1 MQYRFQHGDIRQ
13 NAVTRGLAT
22 ALAAVLLAA
31 SLSACSDQSKAS
43 HTRATFV
50 RTELVEARDRQA
62 SVTLTGEVQ
71 ARVRADLSFR
81 VSGRV
86 LARFVD
92 VGAHVEAGEVLALI
106 DPAEQDADLDAATAA
121 VVAAESQARVAQT
134 NFERKKTL
142 LASGFTTR
150 VAFDRAQEELT
161 SAEGSLEAA
170 KAQLGTAKDA
180 VGYTKLRA
188 DAAGVITARTIE
200 VGQVVQAGQAAF
212 TLARDGDRD
221 AVFDVHESI
230 FFSEFDGDQVALKL
244 VSDPGVTAV
253 GRVREVSPAID
264 AKSATVRVKVAIQDP
279 PAAMAL
285 GSAVAGSAKAK
296 PAAKITLPWTAL
308 MASGSQPA
316 VWVVDPAT
324 RTVSLKPV
332 TVEGYDAAA
341 VLIKAGIE
349 PGERV
354 VTDGGKLL
362 SSGQPVTFA
371 GDPS

>member
-1 MQYRFQHGDIRQ
+1 M
-13 NAVTRGLAT
+13 
-22 ALAAVLLAA
+22 
-31 SLSACSDQSKAS
+31 
-43 HTRATFV
+43 

-62 SVTLTGEVQ
+62 CVTLTGEVQ

-106 DPAEQDADLDAATAA
+106 DPAEQNADLDAATAA
-121 VVAAESQARVAQT
+121 VIAAELQARVAQT
-134 NFERKKTL
+134 NFERQKTL

-150 VAFDRAQEELT
+150 VAFDRAQEELR

-200 VGQVVQAGQAAF
+200 AGQVVQAGQAAF

-230 FFSEFDGDQVALKL
+230 FFSEFDGDQVSLKL

-296 PAAKITLPWTAL
+296 PAPQITLPWTAL

-332 TVEGYDAAA
+332 AIEGYDAAA
-341 VLIKAGIE
+341 VVIKAGLE
-349 PGERV
+349 VGERV
-354 VTDGGKLL
+354 VVDGGKLL
-362 SSGQPVTFA
+362 SSGQPVTYA
-371 GDPS
+371 GEQS

>member
-1 MQYRFQHGDIRQ
+1 M
-13 NAVTRGLAT
+13 
-22 ALAAVLLAA
+22 
-31 SLSACSDQSKAS
+31 
-43 HTRATFV
+43 
-50 RTELVEARDRQA
+50 
-62 SVTLTGEVQ
+62 
-71 ARVRADLSFR
+71 
-81 VSGRV
+81 
-86 LARFVD
+86 
-92 VGAHVEAGEVLALI
+92 
-106 DPAEQDADLDAATAA
+106 
-121 VVAAESQARVAQT
+121 
-134 NFERKKTL
+134 
-142 LASGFTTR
+142 
-150 VAFDRAQEELT
+150 
-161 SAEGSLEAA
+161 
-170 KAQLGTAKDA
+170 
-180 VGYTKLRA
+180 
-188 DAAGVITARTIE
+188 ITARTIE
-200 VGQVVQAGQAAF
+200 AGQVVQAGQAAF

-230 FFSEFDGDQVALKL
+230 FFSEFDGDQIALKL

-264 AKSATVRVKVAIQDP
+264 AKSATVRVKVTIQDP

-296 PAAKITLPWTAL
+296 PAAQITLPWTAL

-332 TVEGYDAAA
+332 TIEGYDAAA
-341 VLIKAGIE
+341 VLIRAGIE

>member
-1 MQYRFQHGDIRQ
+1 MPYRFEGNDIRQ
-13 NAVTRGLAT
+13 KGPAGRI
-22 ALAAVLLAA
+22 AAALLAA
-31 SLSACSDQSKAS
+31 LLAGTLSACGDQPAAQ
-43 HTRATFV
+43 TRASFV
-50 RTELVEARDRQA
+50 RTELVQTHDRQPG
-62 SVTLTGEVQ
+62 VTLTGEVQ

-106 DPAEQDADLDAATAA
+106 DPTEQDADLDAATAA
-121 VVAAESQARVAQT
+121 ALAAESQARVAQT
-134 NFERKKTL
+134 NFERQKTL

-150 VAFDRAQEELT
+150 VAFDRAQEEFR
-161 SAEGSLEAA
+161 SAEGLLESA

-188 DAAGVITARTIE
+188 DADGVITARTIE
-200 VGQVVQAGQAAF
+200 VGQVVQAGLSAF

-230 FFSEFDGDQVALKL
+230 FYSEFDGDRVSLRL
-244 VSDPGVTAV
+244 VSDPAVAAV

-264 AKSATVRVKVAIQDP
+264 SKSATVRVKVAIHEPP
-279 PAAMAL
+279 PAMTL
-285 GSAVAGSAKAK
+285 GSAVAGSANAK
-296 PAAKITLPWTAL
+296 PAPQITLPWTAL
-308 MASGSQPA
+308 MAAGSKPA
-316 VWVVDPAT
+316 VWVVDPTT

-332 TVEGYDAAA
+332 AIEGYDATA
-341 VLIKAGIE
+341 VVIKAGLGV
-349 PGERV
+349 GERV

-362 SSGQPVTFA
+362 SSGQAVTFA
-371 GDPS
+371 GEQS

>member
-1 MQYRFQHGDIRQ
+1 MNCRFKSVDIWQ
-13 NAVTRGLAT
+13 NAAAGR
-22 ALAAVLLAA
+22 LAAAATIALLAA
-31 SLSACSDQSKAS
+31 PLSACSDQPEAS
-43 HTRATFV
+43 HGRAAFV
-50 RTELVEARDRQA
+50 RTELVEVRDRQA
-62 SVTLTGEVQ
+62 CVTLTGEVQ

-81 VSGRV
+81 VSGRI

-106 DPAEQDADLDAATAA
+106 DPAEQNADLDAATAA
-121 VVAAESQARVAQT
+121 VVAAESQARVART

-150 VAFDRAQEELT
+150 VAFDRAQEELV

-200 VGQVVQAGQAAF
+200 AGQVVQAGQAAF

-230 FFSEFDGDQVALKL
+230 FFSEFDGDQVSLKL
-244 VSDPGVTAV
+244 VSDSGVTAV

-264 AKSATVRVKVAIQDP
+264 AKSATVRVKVTIQDP

-296 PAAKITLPWTAL
+296 PAAQITLPWTAL
-308 MASGSQPA
+308 MASGSKPA

-341 VLIKAGIE
+341 VVIKAGIA

-362 SSGQPVTFA
+362 SSGQHVTYP

>member
-1 MQYRFQHGDIRQ
+1 MPYRFEGNDIRQ
-13 NAVTRGLAT
+13 KGPAGRI
-22 ALAAVLLAA
+22 AAALLAA
-31 SLSACSDQSKAS
+31 LLAGTLSACGDQPAAQ
-43 HTRATFV
+43 TRASFV

-62 SVTLTGEVQ
+62 CVTLTGEVQ

-106 DPAEQDADLDAATAA
+106 DPAEQDADLDAGTAA
-121 VVAAESQARVAQT
+121 VLAAESQARVAQT
-134 NFERKKTL
+134 NFERQKTL

-150 VAFDRAQEELT
+150 VAFDRAQEEFK
-161 SAEGSLEAA
+161 SAEGSLESA

-188 DAAGVITARTIE
+188 DADGVITARTIE
-200 VGQVVQAGQAAF
+200 VGQVVQAGQSAF

-230 FFSEFDGDQVALKL
+230 FYSEFDGDRVLLRL
-244 VSDPGVTAV
+244 VSDPAV
-253 GRVREVSPAID
+253 AAAGRVREVSPAID
-264 AKSATVRVKVAIQDP
+264 SKSATVRVKVAIHEP
-279 PAAMAL
+279 PPAMAL
-285 GSAVAGSAKAK
+285 GSAVAGSANAK
-296 PAAKITLPWTAL
+296 PAPQITLPWTAL
-308 MASGSQPA
+308 MAAGSKPA
-316 VWVVDPAT
+316 VWVVDPTT

-332 TVEGYDAAA
+332 AIEGYDATA
-341 VLIKAGIE
+341 VVIKAGLE
-349 PGERV
+349 VGERV

-362 SSGQPVTFA
+362 SSGQAVTFA
-371 GDPS
+371 GEQS